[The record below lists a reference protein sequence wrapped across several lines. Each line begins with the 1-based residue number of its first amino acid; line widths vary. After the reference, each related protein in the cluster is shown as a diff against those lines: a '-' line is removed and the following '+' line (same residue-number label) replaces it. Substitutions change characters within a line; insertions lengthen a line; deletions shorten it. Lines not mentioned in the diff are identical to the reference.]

1 MKRILITDDEPD
13 ALKMLSLTLRVEGYD
28 VITASNGEEA
38 LRLTVSER
46 PDLVMLDVMMPML
59 DGLEVAR
66 RLRSMPEFVR
76 LPILFLSARGQVV
89 DKVEGFAAGGND
101 YVIKPANPRELLAR
115 IASLVGAFE
124 STGHLVAV
132 FGSKAGVGCTTVSV
146 NLAMALHDQ
155 LHTPVVLVDGHE
167 AGGDVGV
174 FLNLPH
180 SHHVGE
186 LAARPDALDADL
198 YESVL
203 LQHPSGLR
211 VLLAPPDVINAPSI
225 DPTAWE
231 RILYG
236 LRQMASYV
244 VFDGPPLH
252 SATWAP
258 VLDMADDILLVTTPE
273 ITAMRPLTPA
283 HELARSRAKTAGY
296 VHVVLNR
303 YTEGSGFSQ
312 AAITR
317 ALGVPIHVTIDD
329 VGPINTFAINHGK
342 PLYLSDKRNPITRA
356 VSGLARE
363 IGQREGQS
371 TGDKAK

>member
-1 MKRILITDDEPD
+1 VKRILVADDEPD

-38 LRLTVSER
+38 LRLTASER
-46 PDLVMLDVMMPML
+46 PDLVLLDVMMPKL
-59 DGLEVAR
+59 DGYEVAR
-66 RLRSMPEFVR
+66 CLRSMPEFVR

-101 YVIKPANPRELLAR
+101 YVIKPANPRELVAR

-124 STGHLVAV
+124 STGHLVTV
-132 FGSKAGVGCTTVSV
+132 FGSKAGVGCTTVCV
-146 NLAMALHDQ
+146 NLALALHDQ
-155 LHTPVVLVDGHE
+155 LHASVVLVDGHE

-203 LQHPSGLR
+203 L
-211 VLLAPPDVINAPSI
+211 APPDVINAPSI
-225 DPTAWE
+225 DPSAWE

-236 LRQMASYV
+236 LRQMTSYV

-252 SATWAP
+252 SASWTP
-258 VLDMADDILLVTTPE
+258 VLDMADDILLVITPE

-283 HELARSRAKTAGY
+283 HELARSRAKTTGD

-303 YTEGSGFSQ
+303 YTEGSGFSM

-317 ALGVPIHVTIDD
+317 ALGFPIHVTIED

-363 IGQREGQS
+363 IGQRAGQS
-371 TGDKAK
+371 VGDKPK